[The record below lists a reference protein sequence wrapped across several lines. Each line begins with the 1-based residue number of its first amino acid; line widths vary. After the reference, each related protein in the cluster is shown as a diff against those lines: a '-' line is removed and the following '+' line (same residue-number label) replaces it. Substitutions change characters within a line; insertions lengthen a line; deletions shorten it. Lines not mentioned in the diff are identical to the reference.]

1 MKSKNNVFNTEKV
14 DLNLH
19 DETVSVKSFA
29 ESLNLEIAYEG
40 RKEITLNS
48 ICVARPGLQL
58 TGYFTHFSHN
68 RVQVIGRAEHEYL
81 KAMKEEERDKNLD
94 ELFKRNIPCIIIA
107 NDLSV
112 PKSLLQY
119 AQKYECP
126 VLLSKQIS
134 AVIVHELINY
144 QSELLSPTQVV
155 HAVLVEVY
163 GIGVLITGNAGIGK
177 SETALE
183 LITRGHRLV
192 ADDSVVVKN
201 IGESLIG
208 KSPNNIQFYLE
219 VRGLGIINVQKTYG
233 PGSVRLSKTVD
244 MVVELVDWDEKREYN
259 RLGTKQYEEILG
271 IQLPKIT
278 MPVKPGRNIPVIIET
293 AARKYRLDE
302 SGYDATAELL
312 AKVFPNEKNS

>member
-1 MKSKNNVFNTEKV
+1 MNVFNTEKT

-19 DETVSVKSFA
+19 SETVSVKSFA
-29 ESLNLEIAYEG
+29 ASLNLEIIYEG
-40 RKEITLNS
+40 RKELTLDS

-58 TGYFTHFSHN
+58 TGYFTHFRNN

-81 KAMKEEERDKNLD
+81 KAMPAKEREKNLD
-94 ELFKRNIPCIIIA
+94 ELFKRNIPCVIIA
-107 NDLSV
+107 NGLEI
-112 PKSLLQY
+112 PASLLKY
-119 AQKYECP
+119 AEKYECP
-126 VLLSKQIS
+126 VFLTRQIS

-144 QSELLSPTQVV
+144 QSELLSPTEVI
-155 HAVLVEVY
+155 HSVLVEVF
-163 GIGVLITGNAGIGK
+163 GIGILITGNAGIGK

-183 LITRGHRLV
+183 LVTRGHRLV

-208 KSPNNIQFYLE
+208 KSPNNIQYYLE

-233 PGSVRLSKTVD
+233 PGSVRQAKTVD

-271 IQLPKIT
+271 VQLPKIVL
-278 MPVKPGRNIPVIIET
+278 PVKPGRNIPVIIET
-293 AARKYRLDE
+293 AARKYRLDQ
-302 SGYDATAELL
+302 SGYDATQELI
-312 AKVFPNEKNS
+312 AKVFPNEKKD

>member
-1 MKSKNNVFNTEKV
+1 MNVINTEKF

-19 DETVSVKSFA
+19 SETVSVKNFA
-29 ESLNLEIAYEG
+29 ESLSLEIAYEG
-40 RKEITLNS
+40 RGEISLNS

-81 KAMKEEERDKNLD
+81 RAMPESARKRNLN
-94 ELFKRNIPCIIIA
+94 ELFKRDIPCVIIA
-107 NDLSV
+107 NDLEV
-112 PKSLLQY
+112 PAPLLKY
-119 AQKYECP
+119 AQKYKCP
-126 VLLSKQIS
+126 VLRSKQIS

-155 HAVLVEVY
+155 HAVLVEVF
-163 GIGVLITGNAGIGK
+163 GIGILITGDAGIGK

-208 KSPNNIQFYLE
+208 KSPNNIQFYFKKY
-219 VRGLGIINVQKTYG
+219 VSYGL
-233 PGSVRLSKTVD
+233 R
-244 MVVELVDWDEKREYN
+244 
-259 RLGTKQYEEILG
+259 
-271 IQLPKIT
+271 
-278 MPVKPGRNIPVIIET
+278 
-293 AARKYRLDE
+293 
-302 SGYDATAELL
+302 
-312 AKVFPNEKNS
+312 

>member
-1 MKSKNNVFNTEKV
+1 MNVFNTEKI

-29 ESLNLEIAYEG
+29 EALNLEIVYEG
-40 RKEITLNS
+40 RNEITLNTV
-48 ICVARPGLQL
+48 CVARPGLQL
-58 TGYFTHFSHN
+58 TGYFNHFSHN
-68 RVQVIGRAEHEYL
+68 RVQVIGNAEHEYI
-81 KAMKEEERDKNLD
+81 KAMPDSARERNLE
-94 ELFKRNIPCIIIA
+94 ELFKRNIPCIIVA
-107 NDLSV
+107 NNLSV
-112 PKSLLQY
+112 HESLLKY
-119 AQKYECP
+119 AKKYECP

-144 QSELLSPTQVV
+144 QTELLSPTEVV

-183 LITRGHRLV
+183 LITRGHRLI

-208 KSPNNIQFYLE
+208 KSPANIQFYLE

-233 PGSVRLSKTVD
+233 PGSVRKSKTVD
-244 MVVELVDWDEKREYN
+244 MVVELVKWDEKREYN
-259 RLGTKQYEEILG
+259 RLGNKQYEEILG
-271 IQLPKIT
+271 ISLPKIV

-302 SGYDATAELL
+302 SGYDATAELIS
-312 AKVFPNEKNS
+312 KVFPNEKTN